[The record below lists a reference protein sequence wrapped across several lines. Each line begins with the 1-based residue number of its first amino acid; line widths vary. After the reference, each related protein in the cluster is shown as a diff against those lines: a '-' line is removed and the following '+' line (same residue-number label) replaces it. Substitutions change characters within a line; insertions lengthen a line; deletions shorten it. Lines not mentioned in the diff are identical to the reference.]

1 MRICMISSVP
11 FPPWEGIGYYVWNLS
26 RHLTNLGHKV
36 SIITRGGAG
45 QTSREHVDGITIWR
59 PTFWPV
65 YPIHVHLHSPF
76 VNRLLD
82 QLAGEFDLLHLHT
95 PLVQWPTTH
104 LSVLVTVHTPRKT
117 DTAAVPTDTLLGWL
131 VKLQAPVSYTL
142 EQQLFDR
149 AGKLVAVASSVAQ
162 ELQAY
167 GVDPQ
172 RVEVLG
178 NGVDADTFRPGQ
190 PGLLNGTGPYFLTV
204 ARLAPRK
211 GLEDLVCCAEY
222 VAERLPQVRFFIA
235 GTGPLE
241 GSLRLEISR
250 RGLDEQVI
258 LLGHITDRARLVKW
272 YQGAAAYIHPAH
284 YEGLATV
291 LLEAM
296 ACGRPVI
303 ATAVSGAL
311 DVVQHGRNGLL
322 VPSRDPEGLGLTAMQ
337 LLGNPDFATALGLA
351 ARQTIE
357 QRYSWDI
364 VGQNYLAQY
373 EALLQG
379 VQV

>member
-1 MRICMISSVP
+1 
-11 FPPWEGIGYYVWNLS
+11 
-26 RHLTNLGHKV
+26 
-36 SIITRGGAG
+36 
-45 QTSREHVDGITIWR
+45 
-59 PTFWPV
+59 
-65 YPIHVHLHSPF
+65 
-76 VNRLLD
+76 
-82 QLAGEFDLLHLHT
+82 LAGEFDLLHLHT
-95 PLVQWPTTH
+95 PLVQWPTTR
-104 LSVLVTVHTPRKT
+104 LPTLVTVHTPMKT
-117 DTAAVPTDTLLGWL
+117 DAAAVPTDTLLGWL

-149 AGKLVAVASSVAQ
+149 AGKLVAVANSVAQ
-162 ELQAY
+162 ELQVY
-167 GVDPQ
+167 GVDPR

-190 PGLLNGTGPYFLTV
+190 PELLNGTDPYFLSV

-211 GLEDLVCCAEY
+211 GLEDLVRCAEF

-241 GSLRLEISR
+241 RSLRWEISR
-250 RGLDEQVI
+250 RGLNERVI
-258 LLGHITDRARLVKW
+258 LLGHITDRARLVKL

-311 DVVQHGRNGLL
+311 DVVQHGQNGLL
-322 VPSRDPEGLGLTAMQ
+322 VPPRDPEGLGLTAMQ
-337 LLGNPDFATALGLA
+337 LLGQPDFAAALGLA

-357 QRYSWDI
+357 QRYSWDV

-379 VQV
+379 VQA